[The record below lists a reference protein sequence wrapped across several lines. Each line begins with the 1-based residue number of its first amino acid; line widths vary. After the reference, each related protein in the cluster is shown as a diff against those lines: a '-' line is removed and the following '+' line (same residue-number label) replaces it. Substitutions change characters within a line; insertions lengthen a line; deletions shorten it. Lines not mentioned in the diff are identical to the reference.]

1 MREISTCFTVAE
13 STSGKNVLG
22 KKGGNERGGEKL
34 SEESKRERWTQSR
47 VWGEKQ
53 IIRENGT
60 STKNN
65 GKQDEE
71 KQ

>member
-1 MREISTCFTVAE
+1 MEKMFW
-13 STSGKNVLG
+13 G

-34 SEESKRERWTQSR
+34 REESKRERWTQSR
-47 VWGEKQ
+47 VWGGKQ

-65 GKQDEE
+65 GKQDEG